1 MCDHSGRLIGWLD
14 HEMQPDEAAEMER
27 HVAEC
32 AECQNA
38 VAEFKNASKSFE
50 EYCEALAQSKEER
63 KSTQVAPIWWA
74 AAAAVLLTVVVAY
87 PRRHDAAL
95 TQPPNIMQPVR
106 TVSSE
111 SVTAKAAESVSEPF
125 QRDHH
130 PARPRAPHV
139 EGGPACCA
147 RQEMQNGN
155 VSLEAKEPSVQIAI
169 PSEAMFPPGAVP
181 EGVNFVADVS
191 IGVDGR
197 VEQLRLLPRPARFER
212 RTDQP

>member
-1 MCDHSGRLIGWLD
+1 MCEHSVRLVGWLD
-14 HEMQPDEAAEMER
+14 REMQPDDAAEMER

-32 AECQNA
+32 AECQKA
-38 VAEFKNASKSFE
+38 VAEFENASNSFE

-63 KSTQVAPIWWA
+63 KSTHVAPIWWA
-74 AAAAVLLTVVVAY
+74 AAATVLLTVVVAY

-95 TQPPNIMQPVR
+95 TQTPRMAQPVQ

-111 SVTAKAAESVSEPF
+111 PVTAKAAENVSAPF
-125 QRDHH
+125 QHDHH
-130 PARPRAPHV
+130 AARSRARRGD
-139 EGGPACCA
+139 GGAACCA
-147 RQEMQNGN
+147 QEMQSDN
-155 VSLEAKEPSVQIAI
+155 VSWAAEEPSVQIAI

-191 IGVDGR
+191 IGADGR
-197 VEQLRLLPRPARFER
+197 VEQLRLRPRPAGLER

>member
-1 MCDHSGRLIGWLD
+1 MCDHSGRLVGWLD
-14 HEMQPDEAAEMER
+14 REMQPDEAAEMER

-32 AECQNA
+32 AECQKA
-38 VAEFKNASKSFE
+38 VAEFENASNSFE

-63 KSTQVAPIWWA
+63 KSTHVAPIWWA

-95 TQPPNIMQPVR
+95 TQTPSMTQPVQP
-106 TVSSE
+106 VSSE
-111 SVTAKAAESVSEPF
+111 SVAAKAAESVSEPF

-130 PARPRAPHV
+130 AARPRARRGD
-139 EGGPACCA
+139 GGAACCVPE
-147 RQEMQNGN
+147 EMQSRN
-155 VSLEAKEPSVQIAI
+155 VSWVAEEPSVQIAI

-191 IGVDGR
+191 IGADGR
-197 VEQLRLLPRPARFER
+197 VEQLRLLPRPAGLER